1 MFKATYFRAKYFSA
15 DFFPGGGGG
24 ATTEQFTVSG
34 RSVQDLFTPSALSY
48 PSHVTRQTN

>member
-1 MFKATYFRAKYFSA
+1 MFKATYFRAKYFNA
-15 DFFPGGGGG
+15 DFFPGGG
-24 ATTEQFTVSG
+24 ATSEQFTVSG